1 MTGDGLAG
9 GNQPL
14 ETRGF
19 GALLVHF
26 NLQMKYLRATESI
39 LNY

>member
-9 GNQPL
+9 GNQRL
-14 ETRGF
+14 EARSF

-26 NLQMKYLRATESI
+26 NLQMKSSERK
-39 LNY
+39 